1 MMPYTSPNVSHGK
14 HAVVVNPAGETFSIP
29 PKALMCIAAGNMAC
43 TAVNSSVAIS
53 IVGAVALQV
62 VPLVC
67 KSVGVS
73 TGVWVA
79 VYD

>member
-1 MMPYTSPNVSHGK
+1 
-14 HAVVVNPAGETFSIP
+14 
-29 PKALMCIAAGNMAC
+29 MCISAGNMAC
-43 TAVNSSVAIS
+43 TPINSTVAIS
-53 IVGAVALQV
+53 IVSASALQV

-79 VYD
+79 IYD

>member
-14 HAVVVNPAGETFSIP
+14 HAVVVNSAGETFTNP
-29 PKALMCIAAGNMAC
+29 PKALMCISAGNMAC
-43 TAVNSSVAIS
+43 TPVNSSTAIS
-53 IVGAVALQV
+53 IVGAGALQV
-62 VPLVC
+62 VPLLC

>member
-14 HAVVVNPAGETFSIP
+14 HAVLVNAAGETFTNP
-29 PKALMCIAAGNMAC
+29 PKALMCISAGNMTC
-43 TAVNSSVAIS
+43 TPVNSSVAIS

-73 TGVWVA
+73 TGAWVA
-79 VYD
+79 IYD